1 MRGYLGLLLSVML
14 IFEACIARM
23 PSPQAPRATAS
34 LPPMSIFYTPTSIPT
49 LGGET
54 TWQEPLAQRSVILER
69 PSPSG
74 GIDYIGFPR
83 MAVPPSASPIYQRKC
98 SRPRPPRMADGW
110 PFKFVLTRAWGET
123 FSTCSPSSTCASTRL
138 FKTAGS
144 PHWPGRPPGM
154 RWPSRNG
161 RTVLCR
167 LCSTI

>member
-74 GIDYIGFPR
+74 GRAASGAGWSVMSVSR
-83 MAVPPSASPIYQRKC
+83 RPSGLSCIWPVSSSP
-98 SRPRPPRMADGW
+98 
-110 PFKFVLTRAWGET
+110 GE
-123 FSTCSPSSTCASTRL
+123 F
-138 FKTAGS
+138 
-144 PHWPGRPPGM
+144 
-154 RWPSRNG
+154 
-161 RTVLCR
+161 
-167 LCSTI
+167 